1 MKMRLG
7 VHASIANQIADAVVM
22 VRIPF
27 GAVIGTRIEPAAAR
41 AVIQN
46 EARPPQVRRFVYR

>member
-1 MKMRLG
+1 
-7 VHASIANQIADAVVM
+7 VVM